1 MDYRIAL
8 SPELDVN
15 AEELVS
21 AWNTSSECQK
31 IAKAETVQASAQSFF
46 EPSTAIVYFGGVL
59 TSIAVGVIKDL
70 IKDKIETLIKE
81 KDAKKKAPE
90 VESVLQPDGSYLII
104 VK

>member
-46 EPSTAIVYFGGVL
+46 EPSTAIVVPTL
-59 TSIAVGVIKDL
+59 CVGMQSGRFASRRVAAM
-70 IKDKIETLIKE
+70 TQ
-81 KDAKKKAPE
+81 
-90 VESVLQPDGSYLII
+90 SV
-104 VK
+104 

>member
-31 IAKAETVQASAQSFF
+31 IAKAETSQASAQSFF
-46 EPSTAIVYFGGVL
+46 EPSTATIFISGVL
-59 TSIAVGVIKDL
+59 GKIAVDVIKDL
-70 IKDKIETLIKE
+70 VKDKIKTLIKE
-81 KDAKKKAPE
+81 KIAKKKAPE
-90 VESVLQPDGSYLII
+90 VESVRQPDGSYLII

>member
-21 AWNTSSECQK
+21 AWNGSSECQK
-31 IAKAETVQASAQSFF
+31 IAQAETVQASAKSFF
-46 EPSTAIVYFGGVL
+46 EPNTAIIYFGGVL
-59 TSIAVGVIKDL
+59 TSIAVSVIKDL
-70 IKDKIETLIKE
+70 IKDKIKALIKE
-81 KDAKKKAPE
+81 KNAKKKAPE
-90 VESVLQPDGSYLII
+90 VDSVRQPDGSYLII